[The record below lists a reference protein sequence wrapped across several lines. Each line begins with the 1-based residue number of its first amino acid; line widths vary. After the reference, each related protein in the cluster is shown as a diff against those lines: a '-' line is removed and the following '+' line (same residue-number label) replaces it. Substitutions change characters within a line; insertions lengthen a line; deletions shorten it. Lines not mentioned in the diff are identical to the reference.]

1 MGKSP
6 GKPEDQAEP
15 VSPVSPADD
24 ANISPEAATDL
35 PDSKEQKA
43 RKRGQAIPTSRIARG
58 TKLGVAV
65 AGNVLRAQKTR
76 RSMRGR
82 SEEVRA
88 RMAEESTIR
97 ATEQMVIVLGTM
109 KGVAMKLGQILSVLD
124 MDVVPTEH
132 RERFQHR
139 LAVLRD
145 SAPKVSFET
154 MRELIETDFGRPL
167 TELFAEFEPEP
178 IAAASIGQVYRARL
192 HDGRDVAVK
201 VQYPGIDAAVRA
213 DLKNLAMFRRILASA
228 MPWVT
233 PAVLDE
239 LRLHLESELD
249 YSTEATTQRQIAELY
264 ADHPF
269 IAVPAS
275 MPELSSTHVLVSE
288 FFPGRGF
295 DEIRELPAAE
305 RNRIGEIVYRFY
317 VGSLY
322 NFNEFCGDPHPG
334 NILLGEDGRV
344 AFLDFGLYNLMRPAD
359 VQFEL
364 TCIRA
369 AAEDRAEDLRTLMID
384 HGIIDSPEEVTAE
397 ECLEYCL
404 SAIEWA
410 LLDEDLTITPELASG
425 AAVLAIDPRA
435 TEHAGMK
442 QQTLPP
448 EHLFSR
454 RADFMTF
461 GVLGQLQATN
471 NWHRIAREWIYGDAP
486 VTELGK
492 AHQAWLAQRPTPVPT
507 TRTSTPKSG
516 KRRSKA

>member
-1 MGKSP
+1 M
-6 GKPEDQAEP
+6 A
-15 VSPVSPADD
+15 
-24 ANISPEAATDL
+24 
-35 PDSKEQKA
+35 KEL
-43 RKRGQAIPTSRIARG
+43 PTSRLARG

-88 RMAEESTIR
+88 RMSEESTIR
-97 ATEQMVIVLGTM
+97 ATEQMVMVLGTM

-124 MDVVPTEH
+124 LDIVPPQH

-139 LAVLRD
+139 LAILRD
-145 SAPKVSFET
+145 SAPQVSFEA
-154 MRELIETDFGRPL
+154 MCAVIEQDFGRPIG
-167 TELFAEFEPEP
+167 ELFAEFELEP

-192 HDGRDVAVK
+192 HDGRRVAVK

-213 DLKNLAMFRRILASA
+213 DLKNLAMFRRILATA

-249 YSTEATTQRQIAELY
+249 YVTEAATQRQIAELY

-269 IAVPAS
+269 IVVPTS

-288 FFPGRGF
+288 YFPGRSF
-295 DEIRELPAAE
+295 TQVRELPAAE
-305 RNRIGEIVYRFY
+305 RNRVGEIIYRFY

-322 NFNEFCGDPHPG
+322 SFGEFCGDPHPG

-344 AFLDFGLYNLMRPAD
+344 AFLDFGLYNRMRPDD
-359 VQFEL
+359 VDFEL
-364 TCIRA
+364 ACIRA
-369 AAEDRAEDLRTLMID
+369 AADDRAEDLRQLMIER
-384 HGIIDSPEEVTAE
+384 GIIDSPEEVTPE

-410 LLDEDLTITPELASG
+410 LLDEELTITPELASG

-435 TEHAGMK
+435 SEYSGMK

-461 GVLGQLQATN
+461 GVLGQLEATN

-492 AHQAWLAQRPTPVPT
+492 EHQAWLAQRPAPRSGTAAA
-507 TRTSTPKSG
+507 RKKSGSG